1 MGLALTVLAI
11 ILVTNAQ
18 AGDPIAAW
26 NQISE
31 NAVKAGKHP
40 LPVTSV
46 EFAIVQLAIYD
57 AVESIEGR
65 YQPYYT
71 PCARRDGL
79 AERGCG
85 KGWP

>member
-1 MGLALTVLAI
+1 MKKILRWGLASTVLAI
-11 ILVTNAQ
+11 TLVTNAQ

-57 AVESIEGR
+57 AVESIDGR
-65 YQPYYT
+65 FEPY
-71 PCARRDGL
+71 
-79 AERGCG
+79 
-85 KGWP
+85 